1 MSKDPGVDIFA
12 ALLEPSFFEEF
23 VTAINDARDGYF
35 RRVAKE
41 TDEGDADEADEDHL
55 RYDFQDPL
63 ARIRCDL
70 SDDLATVWH
79 QQAERL
85 VQQYAPLPPV
95 TAEDL
100 TSLLIPQ
107 LAGDP
112 LAPEVSDEVLL
123 KLLRAGLLMD
133 KLFEPDRIERLRG
146 HEEVRSVADAYEIL
160 ENDPEGYDTFPPH
173 WFRDRVLKEF
183 KTTAPDFL
191 LKKWDVIDED
201 EAARLKKESERRA
214 EESKATSEWLQ
225 SNFADFYRTGPK
237 PPRKS
242 GKTYPEPPRKD
253 DQLAMQDIHPACWG
267 EMYDNT
273 FWESG
278 SGAEI
283 LFLLVPDEKV
293 NYNAGER
300 DCVVK
305 VMLDGDFTRSALNKA
320 VERMRPAVKFMVY
333 LAGIAAEVRKE
344 PRLWRL
350 YTPGIRE
357 FFRTGIGLLLLD
369 ENGHDRDELTQRLQN
384 ALYLLR
390 IEKDVTNHR
399 LGLSLC
405 FGAIESL
412 LTTEDRKKSTS
423 DELKEYTVALL
434 QPTPS
439 ARKGAKTAIS
449 RLYDRRSEML
459 HGRWVASKLE
469 DASLRQKVRTLA
481 VGVLIGVIQARACW
495 TRTGEDLALSGK
507 GKGLHWELHVCH
519 ETDARMVGV
528 EDLSAYLPSN
538 IPKTKTK

>member
-23 VTAINDARDGYF
+23 ATAINDARNRYF
-35 RRVAKE
+35 RRVE
-41 TDEGDADEADEDHL
+41 SENDEGGGDEADDDHL

-63 ARIRCDL
+63 ARICCDL
-70 SDDLATVWH
+70 SDDLTIVWH

-95 TAEDL
+95 AAEDL

-112 LAPEVSDEVLL
+112 LDHEVSDELRL
-123 KLLRAGLLMD
+123 KLLRAAVLMH
-133 KLFEPDRIERLRG
+133 KLFDPEGIDYIEG
-146 HEEVRSVADAYEIL
+146 HEEVRSVADAYEDL

-173 WFRDRVLKEF
+173 SFRDRVLTEF

-201 EAARLKKESERRA
+201 EAARLKKKSERRA
-214 EESKATSEWLQ
+214 EESKAKSEWLQ
-225 SNFADFYRTGPK
+225 SNFADFYRTAPK

-242 GKTYPEPPRKD
+242 GKTHPEPPRKD
-253 DQLAMQDIHPACWG
+253 DKLAMQGIHSACWG
-267 EMYDNT
+267 EMWDAV
-273 FWESG
+273 FWKSG

-283 LFLLVPDEKV
+283 LFLPVPGEKV

-305 VMLDGDFTRSALNKA
+305 VMLDGDFTRSALHKA
-320 VERMRPAVKFMVY
+320 VERMRPAVKFMVH

-350 YTPGIRE
+350 QTPEVRE
-357 FFRTGIGLLLLD
+357 FISTGIDLLLLD

-412 LTTEDRKKSTS
+412 LTTQNREKTTS
-423 DELKEYTVALL
+423 AQLKEYTVALL
-434 QPTPS
+434 QPTAS
-439 ARKGAKTAIS
+439 ARKEAKAAITEHYN
-449 RLYDRRSEML
+449 LRSEML
-459 HGRWVASKLE
+459 HGRWVAPKPD
-469 DASLRQKVRTLA
+469 DANMQEKVRTLA
-481 VGVLIGVIQARACW
+481 VGVLMGVIQARAYW
-495 TRTGEDLALSGK
+495 TREGEDLALSGK
-507 GKGLHWELHVCH
+507 GGLHRKLQDCH
-519 ETDARMVGV
+519 DTEAVMKEVT
-528 EDLSAYLPSN
+528 DLSAFLPSN
-538 IPKTKTK
+538 ISKSK